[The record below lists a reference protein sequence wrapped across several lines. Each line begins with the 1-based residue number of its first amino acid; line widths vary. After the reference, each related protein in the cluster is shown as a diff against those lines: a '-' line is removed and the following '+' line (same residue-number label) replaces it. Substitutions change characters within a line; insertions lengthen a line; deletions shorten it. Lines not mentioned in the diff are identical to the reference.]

1 MTLQEQLL
9 RATDIAIEA
18 HTGHYD
24 KNGQPYLG
32 HVLRVMSAGHTLRE
46 KIAGALHDVIEDSD
60 WTLEDLA
67 EEGFSPEIL
76 DAVGALTHDDPE
88 TYDAYLVRVAKNPL
102 AVRVK
107 MNDLSD
113 NMDVRRLKEL
123 DDTAV
128 SRIRKYLKAYKFL
141 TETLPA
147 LQPE

>member
-9 RATDIAIEA
+9 RATDIAIGA

-46 KIAGALHDVIEDSD
+46 KIAGALHDVVEDAD
-60 WTLEDLA
+60 WTLDDLA

-76 DAVGALTHDDPE
+76 DAVRALTRDDSE
-88 TYDAYLVRVAKNPL
+88 TYDAYLARVAKNPL

>member
-18 HTGHYD
+18 HTGYYD

-32 HVLRVMSAGHTLRE
+32 HVLRVMSAGQTLRE
-46 KIAGALHDVIEDSD
+46 KITGALHDVVEDSD

-67 EEGFSPEIL
+67 EEGFYPEIL
-76 DAVGALTHDDPE
+76 DAVRALTHDDSE
-88 TYDAYLVRVAKNPL
+88 TYDAYLVRVAKNSL
-102 AVRVK
+102 ATRVK

-113 NMDVRRLKEL
+113 NMDVRRFREL

-141 TETLPA
+141 TETLPI
-147 LQPE
+147 L

>member
-1 MTLQEQLL
+1 MTLQEQLS
-9 RATDIAIEA
+9 RATVIAVEA
-18 HTGHYD
+18 HREHYD

-32 HVLRVMSAGHTLRE
+32 HVVRVMSAGHTLPE
-46 KIAGALHDVIEDSD
+46 KIAGALHDVVEDSD
-60 WTLEDLA
+60 WTLEELA
-67 EEGFSPEIL
+67 EEGFSPEIVQ
-76 DAVGALTHDDPE
+76 AVGALTHDDSE
-88 TYDAYLVRVAKNPL
+88 TYDAYLARVAKNPL
-102 AVRVK
+102 AFRVK

-147 LQPE
+147 FQPE